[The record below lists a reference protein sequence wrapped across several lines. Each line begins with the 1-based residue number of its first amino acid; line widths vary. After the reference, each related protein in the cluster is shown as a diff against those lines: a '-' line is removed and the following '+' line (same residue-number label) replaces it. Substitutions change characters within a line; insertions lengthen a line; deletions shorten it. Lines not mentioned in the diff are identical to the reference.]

1 MLLLDAWTAE
11 PSTLPL
17 SIFENTAMRLPSIHL
32 AHLMRNFLV
41 SVAVLIPSMAF
52 AEPNAIYLVRHGEKA
67 SVGKDPALTPQGQLR
82 AQNIATTLHRTGILA
97 IFSTATTRT
106 LQTAQPLAQQLGLTV
121 ERYDPATPK
130 ALVEKVKAL
139 EGAVLVVGHSNTLPE
154 LVRLFGGE
162 PGADIADDEYDRLYQ
177 LIPAPGGTT
186 RTVVLTSL
194 APTGNAP

>member
-17 SIFENTAMRLPSIHL
+17 SILENTAMRLPSIHL
-32 AHLMRNFLV
+32 ARLLRNFLV

-52 AEPNAIYLVRHGEKA
+52 AEPNAIYLVRHGEKV
-67 SVGKDPALTPQGQLR
+67 STGKDPDLTSQGQLR
-82 AQNIATTLHRTGILA
+82 AQNIATTLHRTGIQA
-97 IFSTATTRT
+97 IFSTPTTRT
-106 LQTAQPLAQQLGLTV
+106 LQTAQPLAKQLGLTV

-162 PGADIADDEYDRLYQ
+162 PGTDIADNEYDRLYQ
-177 LIPAPGGTT
+177 LIPAPGGAT

-194 APTGNAP
+194 PPTGNAP